1 MITAYVV
8 GDKLFSASEEAFSLY
23 DKSNL
28 GEKKSSKIE
37 YNWLEALYLLESNK
51 LAIISSNKPLS
62 TEQAIKK
69 AKKQDKKIETKL
81 VVFTDLRKKGYIVKT
96 ALKFGAEFR
105 VYQKGVKPGENHAA
119 WLLYTTQESQHLTWH
134 EFAAKNR
141 VATSTNKKLLLAI
154 VDQEDDVSY
163 YQVSW
168 MKP

>member
-1 MITAYVV
+1 MITSTLV
-8 GDKLFSASEEAFSLY
+8 GDKVLSASEEAFKLHE
-23 DKSNL
+23 KSSL
-28 GEKKSSKIE
+28 GEKKASKIE
-37 YNWLEALYLLESNK
+37 YSWLEALYLLESK
-51 LAIISSNKPLS
+51 KMAIVSNNKPLS
-62 TEQAIKK
+62 HEQVLKR
-69 AKKQDKKIETKL
+69 AKKHDKKIETKL

-105 VYQKGVKPGENHAA
+105 VYEKGVKPGQDHAA
-119 WLLYTTQESQHLTWH
+119 WLLYTTRESEHLTWH

-168 MKP
+168 TRL